1 LLKITFLRPLDHT
14 AIKAFPKGADDNPTE
29 QTGICDKT
37 PTLSA
42 FLNPK
47 DDFRWLETLP
57 WKGEPPGTLMYNL
70 GIHSDFQ
77 ICFHLNLGFG

>member
-1 LLKITFLRPLDHT
+1 LKITFLRPLDHT
-14 AIKAFPKGADDNPTE
+14 VIKAFPKGADDNHTQ

-37 PTLSA
+37 PTLGA
-42 FLNPK
+42 FLNPQNGLLQLK
-47 DDFRWLETLP
+47 QLP

-77 ICFHLNLGFG
+77 IRFHLNLGFG